1 MKFIE
6 LAKKRV
12 SIRSYKP
19 DPVSD
24 ELLNE
29 VLEAGR
35 LAPTACNLQP
45 FQFVVVRKKENLAT
59 LAAGYPGEWFKEAP
73 VVIAICTQI
82 SKAWKRKYDER
93 TLVDVDAAIAAD
105 HMTLSAADIGLG
117 TCWVGAF
124 DPKIIRKALGIPRT
138 AEPLILL
145 TLGHPNENGRPKTRQ
160 PLDKLIRYESWKQ
173 KTVKIVKACVP
184 DLNERKRFNV

>member
-19 DPVSD
+19 EPVSD

-45 FQFVVVRKKENLAT
+45 FQFIVVREKKNLAA
-59 LAAGYPGEWFKEAP
+59 LAACYPGEWLQEAP
-73 VVIAICTQI
+73 VVIAVCTQI
-82 SKAWKRKYDER
+82 SKAWKRKYDAR

-105 HMTLSAADIGLG
+105 HMTLAAADIGLG

-124 DPKIIRKALGIPRT
+124 DPKAVRKVLGVPRT
-138 AEPLILL
+138 VEPLILL
-145 TLGHPNENGRPKTRQ
+145 SLGHPNENGRSKVRQ
-160 PLDKLIRYESWKQ
+160 PIEKLVRYETWK
-173 KTVKIVKACVP
+173 
-184 DLNERKRFNV
+184 

>member
-1 MKFIE
+1 MKFIK
-6 LAKKRV
+6 LAEKRC

-19 DPVSD
+19 DAVSD

-45 FQFVVVRKKENLAT
+45 FQFVVVREKANLAA
-59 LAAGYPGEWFKEAP
+59 LAAGYPGDWFKEAP
-73 VVIAICTQI
+73 TVIAICTQV

-93 TLVDVDAAIAAD
+93 TLIDVDAAIAAD
-105 HMTLSAADIGLG
+105 HMTLAAADIGLG

-124 DPKIIRKALGIPRT
+124 DPKIIRKVLGVPRT
-138 AEPLILL
+138 VEPLILL
-145 TLGHPNENGRPKTRQ
+145 TLGHPNESGRPKTRQ
-160 PLDKLIRYESWKQ
+160 PLDKLVRYETWK
-173 KTVKIVKACVP
+173 
-184 DLNERKRFNV
+184 

>member
-12 SIRSYKP
+12 SIRSYKS

-24 ELLNE
+24 EQLNE

-45 FQFVVVRKKENLAT
+45 FQLVVVREKENLAA
-59 LAAGYPGEWFKEAP
+59 LAAGYPGDWFREAP
-73 VVIAICTQI
+73 MVIAICTQS
-82 SKAWKRKYDER
+82 SKAWKRKYDAR
-93 TLVDVDAAIAAD
+93 CLIDVDAAIAAD
-105 HMTLSAADIGLG
+105 HMTLAAADIGLG

-124 DPKIIRKALGIPRT
+124 DPKVIRKVLGVPR
-138 AEPLILL
+138 AVEPLILL
-145 TLGHPNENGRPKTRQ
+145 TLGHPNENGRPKMR
-160 PLDKLIRYESWKQ
+160 LSLEKLVRYEKWK
-173 KTVKIVKACVP
+173 
-184 DLNERKRFNV
+184 

>member
-6 LAKKRV
+6 LAEKRC

-45 FQFVVVRKKENLAT
+45 FQFIVVREKENLAA
-59 LAAGYPGEWFKEAP
+59 LAAGYPGDWFKEAP
-73 VVIAICTQI
+73 VVIAICTQV
-82 SKAWKRKYDER
+82 SKAWKRKFDGR
-93 TLVDVDAAIAAD
+93 QMVDVDAAIAAD
-105 HMTLSAADIGLG
+105 HMTLAAADLGLG

-124 DPKIIRKALGIPRT
+124 DPKIIRTVLGVQRT
-138 AEPLILL
+138 VEPLILL
-145 TLGHPNENGRPKTRQ
+145 TLGHPNETGRPKTRQ
-160 PLDKLIRYESWKQ
+160 PLDKLVRYETWK
-173 KTVKIVKACVP
+173 
-184 DLNERKRFNV
+184 

>member
-6 LAKKRV
+6 LAEKRC

-24 ELLNE
+24 EQLNE

-45 FQFVVVRKKENLAT
+45 FQFVVVLKKENLAA
-59 LAAGYPGEWFKEAP
+59 LAAGYPAPWFAEAP
-73 VVIAICTQI
+73 VVIAICTQA
-82 SKAWKRKYDER
+82 SKAWKRSRHDDR
-93 TLVDVDAAIAAD
+93 CLIDVDGAIAAD
-105 HMTLSAADIGLG
+105 HMTLAAADLGLG

-124 DPKIIRKALGIPRT
+124 DPKIVRKALGVPRN

-160 PLDKLIRYESWKQ
+160 PLDKLVRNETWK
-173 KTVKIVKACVP
+173 
-184 DLNERKRFNV
+184 NG

>member
-6 LAKKRV
+6 LAEKRC

-19 DPVSD
+19 DPVPD
-24 ELLNE
+24 EQLNE

-45 FQFVVVRKKENLAT
+45 FQFVVVRTQEKLAE
-59 LAAGYPGEWFKEAP
+59 LAEGYPGDWFKEAP
-73 VVIAICTQI
+73 TVIAICTQS

-93 TLVDVDAAIAAD
+93 CLIDVDAAIAAD
-105 HMTLSAADIGLG
+105 HMTLAAADIGLG

-124 DPKIIRKALGIPRT
+124 DPKIVRKVLGIPRT
-138 AEPLILL
+138 VEPLILL
-145 TLGHPNENGRPKTRQ
+145 TLGFSNETGRPKIRQ
-160 PLDKLIRYESWKQ
+160 PLEKLVRYESWK
-173 KTVKIVKACVP
+173 
-184 DLNERKRFNV
+184 